1 MPSGTVVD
9 RTSGATAPRVASTVG
24 VRHVS
29 KVFGGHVALSDV
41 TFDLVP
47 GSVLALVGE
56 NGAGKSTCVKIL
68 GGVYQPDGGEVVVD
82 GRPTTLHHPT
92 DSSRHGIAV
101 VHQHPGL
108 FPDLSIAE
116 NMFLGNLP
124 TLSLG
129 RIDHQLMRRRANEI
143 LPALGL
149 RRPVDEPAGR
159 LSASEQQLVEIGKA
173 LAAEAAVLILDEP
186 TASLSV
192 REVSRLFAAVADLR
206 AAGVAMMFV
215 GHRLEEIF
223 RIADRV
229 AVLRDGLLVK
239 EMPIAELTPDR
250 AVELMVGREV
260 DLYASRAA
268 LPPGPVRLSVAGLGR
283 SGEFRDITFSVHEGE
298 VLGLGGLVGSG
309 RTEIARCLFGI
320 TRPDEGTIAI
330 AGDSVSYAT
339 ARDAIDR
346 RTAYLSEDRRG
357 QSLVLEFSVL
367 DNATLSVVDRAT
379 SVGLVRRSKSRA
391 IVAPQLERMRL
402 RFQSFDQP
410 VSTLSGGNQQK
421 VAIAKWLAT
430 DPQVLILDEPTQGI
444 DVKTKS
450 DVHEMI
456 DELAGQGLAVI
467 LITSDLPE
475 LLSMSDRILV
485 LREGD
490 HVATFDTESATEEAV
505 IAAATGADELERER
519 ERERAGSDL
528 SSTADHAHGAAEKS
542 HDGAGVPRRGV
553 PGLATVLN
561 RREFGLV
568 AAIIAFAIPIVVIND
583 RFLSGT
589 IQTNLSRDIALL
601 AIPAVGEMLVM
612 LTRNIDLSVSS
623 VIGLTAYLSADFMRD
638 HPGAPVIVALLLAS
652 FIGLLCGTL
661 NGLVVTIGR
670 VPSIVVT
677 LGTLAVYRGLTGMIA
692 GTSQVSADEVP
703 DAWKA
708 FGRMKILS
716 IPVAVPTAIAVLAG
730 VAYVLRS
737 RRPGRELFAAGS
749 NPDGAAVAGI
759 RVSLRVVQAFA
770 MSGALAGFTGA
781 MTASRFATVDA
792 RVAVGLE
799 LTVIASVVVG
809 GVALRGGSGTV
820 LGVALGATMLLVIQ
834 TGLPLARVNSL
845 WLEGVYG
852 LVILLAV
859 AVDAFV
865 AKATTGA
872 ALLPPRQALQKA
884 RVRL

>member
-1 MPSGTVVD
+1 MPPGTVVD
-9 RTSGATAPRVASTVG
+9 QLPGASPPRVAPAVIGLSNVN
-24 VRHVS
+24 
-29 KVFGGHVALSDV
+29 KMFGGHVALADV
-41 TFDLVP
+41 SFDVAP
-47 GSVLALVGE
+47 GSVLALLGE

-68 GGVYQPDGGEVVVD
+68 GGVHQPDGGHVIVD
-82 GRPTTLHHPT
+82 GQATALRHPT
-92 DSSRHGIAV
+92 DAARNGIAV

-124 TLSLG
+124 TLSHG
-129 RIDHQLMRRRANEI
+129 RIDQQHMRRRANEI
-143 LPALGL
+143 LPRLGL

-192 REVSRLFAAVADLR
+192 REVGRLFAVVEDLR
-206 AAGVAMMFV
+206 DGGVAMMFV

-223 RIADRV
+223 RIADHV
-229 AVLRDGLLVK
+229 AILRDGHLVK
-239 EMPIAELTPDR
+239 ELPIGELTPDR

-260 DLYASRAA
+260 DLYASRAS
-268 LPPGPVRLSVAGLGR
+268 LPSGPVRLSVTGLSR
-283 SGEFRDITFSVHEGE
+283 AGEFRNISFDVHEGE

-309 RTEIARCLFGI
+309 RTEVARCLFGI
-320 TRPDEGTIAI
+320 TQPDEGTVAI
-330 AGDSVSYAT
+330 GGETVSHGT
-339 ARDAIDR
+339 AQDAIDR
-346 RTAYLSEDRRG
+346 RIAYLSEDRRG
-357 QSLVLEFSVL
+357 QSLVLEFSIL

-379 SVGLVRRSKSRA
+379 SYGLVRRSKLKA

-410 VSTLSGGNQQK
+410 LSTLSGGNQQK

-430 DPQVLILDEPTQGI
+430 DPKVLILDEPTQGI

-467 LITSDLPE
+467 LISSDLPE
-475 LLSMSDRILV
+475 LLSMSDRIIV

-490 HVATFDTESATEEAV
+490 HVAAFDKASATEEAV
-505 IAAATGADELERER
+505 IAAATGAYELEPARSDPPPAAGDSHDAPPEPLADGAAR
-519 ERERAGSDL
+519 LDRSSGDRAG
-528 SSTADHAHGAAEKS
+528 
-542 HDGAGVPRRGV
+542 
-553 PGLATVLN
+553 LASLLK

-568 AAIIAFAIPIVVIND
+568 AAIIAFAIPIIVIND

-589 IQTNLSRDIALL
+589 IRTNLSRDIALL
-601 AIPAVGEMLVM
+601 AIPAAGQMLVM

-623 VIGLTAYLSADFMRD
+623 VIGLTAYLSADFVRD
-638 HPGAPVIVALLLAS
+638 HPGAPVIVALILATV
-652 FIGLLCGTL
+652 IGLLCGVV

-692 GTSQVSADEVP
+692 GTSQVSADQVP

-708 FGRMKILS
+708 FGRMKILT
-716 IPVAVPTAIAVLAG
+716 IPVTVPIAIAVLAG

-737 RRPGRELFAAGS
+737 RRTGRELFASGS
-749 NPDGAAVAGI
+749 NPEGAAVAGI

-770 MSGALAGFTGA
+770 VSGALAGFTGA

-859 AVDAFV
+859 TIDAFV
-865 AKATTGA
+865 AKATNGTPI
-872 ALLPPRQALQKA
+872 LPPRKA
-884 RVRL
+884 PLRKPVRT